1 MPKPQL
7 VPYDLDVKL
16 LTGQLAQMA
25 GVFTDAVRLF
35 ARHWPALITLFSAGF
50 ALRFGA
56 LWVAGRASFISPTI
70 TAMILP
76 FAPLFMIASL
86 ALMLKV
92 LATSLPGLLAENES
106 AQWRSHIKATVVA
119 LIPFLAI
126 YASNGFLKED
136 MRRYAYDQ
144 GGLVWAQLERGDFA
158 DDVLFNR
165 IPLPTSGIILG
176 IVIIA
181 VALRKFIAWKK
192 LASKS
197 TLWALLSAYLE
208 AVWLTSLAYIFT
220 LKVTQLQQWVTN
232 RQVVDDINVWWQTAS
247 ETYKLVHTFVL
258 TPFTWLGSFIS
269 AAGALIVVPV
279 AWLTIGAT
287 LYGAELKKGDPLFDE
302 EVATEHINRLP
313 NPVKRTINH
322 VVSPVVTP
330 FKAAVDAIRK
340 IAIAGFIPMVLFCVI
355 FALTGWLRIGVDEA
369 AHVLIGPRSS
379 ALNFAIE
386 PVISFVESLVYFT
399 VTLVLLASGVS
410 RVLTARLMVDAESTD
425 AKAPMPA

>member
-1 MPKPQL
+1 MNSLK
-7 VPYDLDVKL
+7 
-16 LTGQLAQMA
+16 GQMRQMA
-25 GVFTDAVRLF
+25 AVFTDAIRLF
-35 ARHWPALITLFSAGF
+35 ARHWPALIALFCAGF

-56 LWVAGRASFISPTI
+56 LWIAGRVSFYSPTL

-76 FAPLFMIASL
+76 FAPLFMIAAL
-86 ALMLKV
+86 ALMLRV

-106 AQWRSHIKATVVA
+106 QQWRSHIKATVVA

-158 DDVLFNR
+158 DDVLFDR
-165 IPLPTSGIILG
+165 IPLPTTGIILG
-176 IVIIA
+176 IVVIA
-181 VALRKFIAWKK
+181 IGARKVIAWKK
-192 LASKS
+192 LSSRS

-220 LKVTQLQQWVTN
+220 LKITQLQQWVMS

-247 ETYKLVHTFVL
+247 QTYKLINTFIL
-258 TPFTWLGSFIS
+258 TPFTWMGSLIS
-269 AAGALIVVPV
+269 SAGALIVVPV

-287 LYGAELKKGDPLFDE
+287 LYGAELKKGEPLFDE
-302 EVATEHINRLP
+302 EVATERINRLP
-313 NPVKRTINH
+313 NPVQRTINH

-355 FALTGWLRIGVDEA
+355 FALTGWLRVGVDEVVHA
-369 AHVLIGPRSS
+369 ALGPRSS
-379 ALNFAIE
+379 AWNFAIE
-386 PVISFVESLVYFT
+386 PLISLGESLVYFT
-399 VTLVLLASGVS
+399 VTLVLLAAGVS
-410 RVLTARLMVDAESTD
+410 RVLSASTVPEGVQ
-425 AKAPMPA
+425 A

>member
-1 MPKPQL
+1 MF
-7 VPYDLDVKL
+7 PYDLPVSMLKS
-16 LTGQLAQMA
+16 QLSQMA
-25 GVFTDAVRLF
+25 GVFTDAAQLF
-35 ARHWPALITLFSAGF
+35 VRHWPALVTLFCAGF
-50 ALRFGA
+50 SLRFGA
-56 LWVAGRASFISPTI
+56 LWIAGRASFYSPTL

-76 FAPLFMIASL
+76 FAPLLMIAAL
-86 ALMLKV
+86 ALMLRV

-106 AQWRSHIKATVVA
+106 QQWRSHIKATVLA

-158 DDVLFNR
+158 DDVLFDR
-165 IPLPTSGIILG
+165 IPLPTTGIILG
-176 IVIIA
+176 IVVIA
-181 VALRKFIAWKK
+181 IGLRKVIAWKK
-192 LASKS
+192 LSSRS

-220 LKVTQLQQWVTN
+220 LKVTQLQQWVMS

-247 ETYKLVHTFVL
+247 QTYTLINTLIL

-269 AAGALIVVPV
+269 SAGALIVVPV

-313 NPVKRTINH
+313 NPVQRTINH

-340 IAIAGFIPMVLFCVI
+340 IAVAGFIPMVLFCVI
-355 FALTGWLRIGVDEA
+355 FALTGWLRVGVDEVV
-369 AHVLIGPRSS
+369 HVALGPRSS
-379 ALNFAIE
+379 AWNFAIE
-386 PVISFVESLVYFT
+386 PLIALVESLVYFT
-399 VTLVLLASGVS
+399 VTIVLLAAGVS
-410 RVLTARLMVDAESTD
+410 RVLSASSISEGVSA
-425 AKAPMPA
+425 